1 MGRPATAPGLLF
13 VAHSLRMGGI
23 EQLIAR
29 CAGAWVERGWRVH
42 AGVMHGG
49 GVLEEGL
56 RDAGALVHDLHK
68 REGLDAGLVWRLRR
82 LMQRQ
87 RIDVVHT
94 HNYSPWIYAGLS
106 QPGSRVRLVHT
117 EHSIVDGGFRRRLWA
132 ERWLSRSTDA
142 VVAVSDDVRDGLVH
156 LAGIDAR
163 RVRVIVNG
171 VDTTHYAPSAALRS
185 RARSELGIAADEL
198 VFGTV
203 ARLVPVKDQ
212 STLVRA
218 FGQVVELHQKS
229 RLVLVGDGPLRA
241 DLEGLAAGLGLS
253 ARVVFAGQ
261 QRDAAPYLAA
271 MDVFVLPSRSEGMSV
286 SLLEAMASALPVL
299 ATRTGGNPQLVH
311 EDVNGRL
318 TPVGDVAALAIAM
331 SGLAGDEAARRRLGA
346 AGREICCRDYSFAAM
361 LLAYEELYTQ

>member
-1 MGRPATAPGLLF
+1 MGRPTAARGLLF

-29 CAGAWVERGWRVH
+29 CAAAWVERGWRVH
-42 AGVMHGG
+42 AGVLLGG
-49 GVLEEGL
+49 GVLEDGL
-56 RDAGALVHDLHK
+56 RDAGARVHDLRK

-106 QPGSRVRLVHT
+106 RPGRRVRLVHT
-117 EHSIVDGGFRRRLWA
+117 EHSIVDGRLRRRLWA

-142 VVAVSDDVRDGLVH
+142 VVAVSDDVRDGLVR
-156 LAGIDAR
+156 LAGIDAG

-171 VDTTHYAPSAALRS
+171 VDTSHFAPSAALRS
-185 RARSELGIAADEL
+185 RARSEIGIAADEL

-203 ARLVPVKDQ
+203 GRLAPVKDQ
-212 STLVRA
+212 ASLVRA
-218 FGQVVELHQKS
+218 FGQVAGLHQRS
-229 RLVLVGDGPLRA
+229 RLVLVGDGTLRA
-241 DLEGLAAGLGLS
+241 DLEALAAGLGLS

-261 QRDAAPYLAA
+261 QRDAAPFLAA
-271 MDVFVLPSRSEGMSV
+271 MDVFVLPSLSEGMSV
-286 SLLEAMASALPVL
+286 SLLEAMATALPVL
-299 ATRTGGNPQLVH
+299 VTRTGGNPQLVR

-318 TPVGDVAALAIAM
+318 TPVADFAALGAAM
-331 SGLAGDEAARRRLGA
+331 NGLAGDAATRRRLGA
-346 AGREICCRDYSFAAM
+346 AGREICCREYSFAAM
-361 LLAYEELYTQ
+361 LRAYEELYVP